1 MCVVWTEST
10 LFSAPIVRGK
20 QVWDLEDSNPV
31 SSRDTLAYDNV
42 LWKQIWSQKDQQFR
56 RYSRNCHILIMW
68 TLGVTLTIYMTL
80 QLMMMHH
87 NTKFGNEMFVGVE
100 VSSGQ
105 TLTFWPFA
113 VALTLIAMIIFF
125 STEHSGLWCCITT
138 PSLVTKCSVVQ
149 KISSRQTFTDILNL
163 CCDLDFECSN
173 PVFHR
178 TLQLMMLYYWNKF
191 GCKWTSSLED
201 IVKTVIFWLC
211 KPLLWPSHWR

>member
-1 MCVVWTEST
+1 M
-10 LFSAPIVRGK
+10 FPAAPHCGLIRYYQTKFDNKRISSSEDIVER
-20 QVWDLEDSNPV
+20 VIVDHMIHCCDLGLKTAKNFFLH
-31 SSRDTLAYDNV
+31 DTLAHDATSQYQVWQQNV
-42 LWKQIWSQKDQQFR
+42 CWFRSIIWTNID
-56 RYSRNCHILIMW
+56 I
-68 TLGVTLTIYMTL
+68 G
-80 QLMMMHH
+80 
-87 NTKFGNEMFVGVE
+87 
-100 VSSGQ
+100 
-105 TLTFWPFA
+105 PFA
-113 VALTLIAMIIFF
+113 VTLTLIAVIQFF
-125 STEHSGLWCCITT
+125 TEHSGLWCCITT

-163 CCDLDFECSN
+163 CCDLDLECSN